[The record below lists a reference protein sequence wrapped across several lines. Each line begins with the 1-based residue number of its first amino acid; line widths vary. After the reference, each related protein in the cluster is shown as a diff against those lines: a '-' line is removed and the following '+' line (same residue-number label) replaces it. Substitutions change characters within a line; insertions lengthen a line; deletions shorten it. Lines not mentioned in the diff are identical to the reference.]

1 MRRPYVTAMRKP
13 RTAVHR
19 TRTEA
24 DTETHLAIR
33 TSMKPPDT
41 QAITARTTP
50 IVNISSVCIGSIEML
65 RSVKVSNMKGGLQ
78 TRMTPERRRIPAMI
92 LTMLSLSL
100 SMMAERKMVTTGQA
114 KMMLSA
120 SGTSM
125 KETQAREQMKA
136 KDPVRPEE
144 IY

>member
-125 KETQAREQMKA
+125 KETQARLQMKQTE
-136 KDPVRPEE
+136 PVTPFN
-144 IY
+144 I